1 MWLNKNKY
9 KKRLITKETKLKES
23 FQKASQAL
31 SIIGLRFYANR
42 MGD

>member
-1 MWLNKNKY
+1 MWLNENKY

-23 FQKASQAL
+23 FQKTSQAL

-42 MGD
+42 MGN